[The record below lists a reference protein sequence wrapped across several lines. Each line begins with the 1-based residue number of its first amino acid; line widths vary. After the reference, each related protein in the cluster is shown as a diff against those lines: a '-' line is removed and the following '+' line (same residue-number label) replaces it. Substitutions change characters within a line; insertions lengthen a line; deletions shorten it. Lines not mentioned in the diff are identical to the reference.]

1 MTSRLRKGLGLA
13 GNIAKSMIK
22 TSLKIDIDDIFKS
35 DNAEAAG
42 KSKAHSILDAF
53 EKMELS
59 LDVDPSKVQLSG
71 SKSKNKPLFIVFDDL
86 ERVDMDVTVILGYIN
101 NLTEHSNVHVVIL
114 ADEEK
119 LLNLQTINEFQH
131 SYADVKEKL
140 IGITFEVQHNL
151 KGMFDDFVTPVHDV
165 DVQLLLQKHRDR
177 LISIHETSGYGNL
190 RILKRVMQDFAHVY
204 QSLPSFSKGNTKF
217 LEVILAQYAVL
228 SIEYRKNPSD
238 IEKLLNSIGSVNW
251 DTHFEEIQNEAIG
264 TVRVPKIS
272 SIEHY
277 KHIVDVKDLHMSA
290 NLWRQLIVATTCDTG
305 ELSQSLTQNSRFF
318 QQNPEPWQQLRNY
331 RYLTRTEFY
340 QALKDTE
347 TMFFSDESE
356 FPLVEDLLQTCDLLL
371 YLLGKGNDEQINKL
385 IEQTKT
391 RIDRIA
397 PEKLLQFA
405 QDGFDLDFHY
415 SNSQKPFK
423 DSVLPYVKSKKSNTQ
438 TDLSNAF
445 STVFL
450 KNVRENSLDELH
462 KMIVNNEI
470 LQDTAWLSLDKSP
483 VLANVCINDFLDA
496 FIDSD
501 AAVYD
506 KLKVFLFLGQR
517 QRLKNLNEEKDWFSE
532 LAQEYQHRLNHNKLP
547 LLERLFFDTFLQ
559 KLKGGSD

>member
-1 MTSRLRKGLGLA
+1 MW
-13 GNIAKSMIK
+13 
-22 TSLKIDIDDIFKS
+22 
-35 DNAEAAG
+35 
-42 KSKAHSILDAF
+42 
-53 EKMELS
+53 
-59 LDVDPSKVQLSG
+59 DVTPSKVSFNG

-140 IGITFEVQHNL
+140 IGLTFEVQHNL
-151 KGMFDDFVTPVHDV
+151 KGMFEDFVTPVNDE
-165 DVQLLLQKHRDR
+165 DVQLLLQKHRDT
-177 LISIHETSGYGNL
+177 LISIHEASGYENL

-251 DTHFEEIQNEAIG
+251 DTRIEEILNGA
-264 TVRVPKIS
+264 VVPELLS
-272 SIEHY
+272 VERY
-277 KHIVDVKDLHMSA
+277 EHIVDLKDQHMGA
-290 NLWRQLIVATTCDTG
+290 NLWRQLIVGVTCDVE

-318 QQNPEPWQQLRNY
+318 QKNPEPWQQLRNY
-331 RYLTRTEFY
+331 RYLTRTDFN
-340 QALKDTE
+340 QALENTKTI
-347 TMFFSDESE
+347 FFSDESG
-356 FPLVEDLLQTCDLLL
+356 FPLVDDLLQTCDLLL
-371 YLLGKGNDEQINKL
+371 YLLGKGNDDQINKL

-405 QDGFDLDFHY
+405 QDGLDLDFHY
-415 SNSQKPFK
+415 LNTQKPFK
-423 DSVLPYVKSKKSNTQ
+423 DLVLPYVRSKKSNTQ

-445 STVFL
+445 SSSFL
-450 KNVRENSLDELH
+450 ENIRENNLDELH
-462 KMIVNNEI
+462 KMIVNNEM
-470 LQDTAWLSLDKSP
+470 LQDKIWLSLDKTP
-483 VLANVCINDFLDA
+483 VLANVCISDFLDA
-496 FIDSD
+496 FIESG
-501 AAVYD
+501 AAVDD
-506 KLKVFLFLGQR
+506 KHQVFSFLGQR
-517 QRLKNLNEEKDWFSE
+517 QRLKNFNEEKEWFGK
-532 LAQEYQHRLNHNKLP
+532 LTQEYQNRLNANQLP
-547 LLERLFFDTFLQ
+547 RLEQLFSNSFLQ
-559 KLKGGSD
+559 FLEGGSD